1 MDDNDPVSVI
11 VFYSNYSG
19 NCKAFMQLLKNNET
33 ELPSNIKYVCVDD
46 TAMRREV
53 SKKIRQVPG
62 LVVLSNN
69 DISLYEGGNAFDW
82 MNDRFTLRA
91 QSENTDYGGDDG
103 PESNVVATAKSVTEI
118 AAEIL
123 KSREA

>member
-91 QSENTDYGGDDG
+91 QSENTDYGG